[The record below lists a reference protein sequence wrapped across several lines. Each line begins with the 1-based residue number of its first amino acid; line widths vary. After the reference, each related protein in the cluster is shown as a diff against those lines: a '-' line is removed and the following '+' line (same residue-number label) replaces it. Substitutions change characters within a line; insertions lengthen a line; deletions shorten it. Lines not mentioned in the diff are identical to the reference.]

1 MRLLE
6 LSQLSEPSHHFLYH
20 HDLDEFHCTDP
31 RAFSHQMYMARFKA
45 VLQAVRLWRESL
57 GKSARDMKV
66 LDIGCA
72 QGNFSLTLAEQGFRV
87 FAVDLQLSFLRYV
100 RLKYESGELY
110 CINATL
116 EALPF
121 SGTFDIILLG
131 EVIEHVAYPDILLH
145 NISRLI
151 TPSGCLILTTPNGE
165 RLLTRMPTLFQV
177 KDRSSLVANQFQ
189 PDADGH
195 LYLLTRHELA
205 TEAQKAGLNV
215 VHHRYFGTPW
225 LTGRMKFRFVV
236 KFLPLGLANYIDKIF
251 LMAPSLAKLFAEGQL
266 AVAQRNNR

>member
-1 MRLLE
+1 M
-6 LSQLSEPSHHFLYH
+6 LSEPSHLFLYQ
-20 HDLDEFHCTDP
+20 HDQAEFHCMNP
-31 RAFSHQMYMARFKA
+31 RDFSRRMYMARFEA
-45 VLQAVRLWRESL
+45 VLEAVNSSRESL

-121 SGTFDIILLG
+121 KEAFDMILLG
-131 EVIEHVAYPDILLH
+131 EVIEHVAYPDVLLQ
-145 NISRLI
+145 NISRLLA
-151 TPSGCLILTTPNGE
+151 PSGCLILTTPNGE
-165 RLLTRMPTLFQV
+165 RLLTRMPTLSQV

-195 LYLLTRHELA
+195 LYLLTRHELE

-225 LTGRMKFRFVV
+225 VTGRMKLRFVV
-236 KFLPLGLANYIDKIF
+236 KFLPLRIVSSMDKVF
-251 LMAPSLAKLFAEGQL
+251 LMVPALARLFAEGQL
-266 AVAQRNNR
+266 VVTQGSRK